1 MAIKYLKEL
10 IKKNKEKEL
19 VEGTPS
25 LLRQLKVL
33 EELKNSPKG

>member
-19 VEGTPS
+19 VEGTLS
-25 LLRQLKVL
+25 LLRQLKVI
-33 EELKNSPKG
+33 EELNNSPKS